1 MFKGR
6 IIKKEK
12 EKERETGEERDFLR
26 KGKEKEEV
34 EGCRKSKRNTQERRK
49 MYQEGVRK
57 KRQ

>member
-26 KGKEKEEV
+26 KEEKEEV

>member
-34 EGCRKSKRNTQERRK
+34 EGCRKSKRNT
-49 MYQEGVRK
+49 
-57 KRQ
+57 